1 MIIKLLAVR
10 MLQQPFENTANLAWK
25 TCNFFILVPKILSNL
40 GSNTK
45 ALGSIWFGVKMELKW
60 FQSWTELEPKW
71 EKFK

>member
-10 MLQQPFENTANLAWK
+10 MLQQPFEYTANLAWQ
-25 TCNFFILVPKILSNL
+25 PKILSSL

-60 FQSWTELEPKW
+60 FQNWTELEPKW